1 MISSL
6 SSVKQHNKM
15 TGQKCHYHSTNPW
28 MRGLNNAVVHSGSSL
43 ITDAD
48 LDIDYF
54 DDSCLSHVPLKIKP
68 NLKASIE
75 IIHSRP
81 CFLTLRLWNSPL
93 WIHV

>member
-15 TGQKCHYHSTNPW
+15 TGKKCHYHSTNPW
-28 MRGLNNAVVHSGSSL
+28 MRGLNNAVVHSGSIL

-54 DDSCLSHVPLKIKP
+54 LL
-68 NLKASIE
+68 
-75 IIHSRP
+75 
-81 CFLTLRLWNSPL
+81 
-93 WIHV
+93 